1 MKINTGKLA
10 SKITNTLL
18 KSDIYFLP
26 KSYEFTHNEIKLLLN
41 KIIKKVIKEEIGGE
55 KTKK

>member
-10 SKITNTLL
+10 SKITNALL

-41 KIIKKVIKEEIGGE
+41 KIIKKVVKEEIGGE